1 MQSSSNGVRLP
12 PPWITPAA
20 GKVDREVRP
29 VITVSRRRPPS
40 GGIIATGGV
49 ESVINVGGINYKVHL
64 FSVPGTYT
72 FDVTNGGPNLEYLIA
87 GAAGGASRSQW
98 GGGGAGAGG
107 YRCSVPGE
115 QTGGGLP
122 AEPRLIVTPQQ
133 YIVVIGLAG
142 LSATSSNFFGTRGGD
157 SSFAGIT
164 GLGGGPGGV
173 AGGSYGSGGGASYA
187 QFSGQGAGPAGAG
200 TTGQGCNGGGTF
212 DRGAS
217 YGGGGGGGA
226 AQPGNGQVTNAD
238 GRGGDGI
245 TSAIT
250 GTPRARCGGGSGGL
264 TLPPNALGA
273 DGPGGGGRGSIGSSP
288 ASVSRNGEVIIRYP
302 I

>member
-1 MQSSSNGVRLP
+1 MSIIRLN
-12 PPWITPAA
+12 
-20 GKVDREVRP
+20 
-29 VITVSRRRPPS
+29 SRRFTPPAG

-64 FSVPGTYT
+64 FSVPGTYI
-72 FDVTNGGPNLEYLIA
+72 FDVTNGGPDLEYLIA
-87 GAAGGASRSQW
+87 GGAGGASRSQW

-133 YIVVIGLAG
+133 YIVVVGQSG
-142 LSATSSNFFGTRGGD
+142 LSATSSTFFGTRGGD

-187 QFSGQGAGPAGAG
+187 QNPGLGAGPAGAG
-200 TTGQGCNGGGTF
+200 TTGQGRNGGGTF
-212 DRGAS
+212 DRGAG

-250 GTPRARCGGGSGGL
+250 GTPRARCGGGSGGRQGA
-264 TLPPNALGA
+264 TVFPPDALGA
-273 DGPGGGGRGSIGSSP
+273 DGPGGGGRGSSGSQP
-288 ASVSRNGEVIIRYP
+288 ALVSRDGEVVIRYP